1 MRKTLFA
8 TLALLCTAVLSATP
22 QQNISDEAGR
32 VLALEKAWNLALEE
46 KNTKALDML
55 LANTMQSIDIDG
67 SIASKSE
74 FLASIKSPDYQPSQA
89 ITEQSNV
96 QIYGN
101 TAVVVGIFRVKGI
114 SSWRGRCFLFRWR
127 PRPFFFLAQR
137 GFGQGALGDVGG
149 HAENA
154 LCYSRDITQ
163 HRKTETDQ
171 NVAAITQNVMLIH
184 GGDVF
189 SRREYPKK
197 NLFVGLTVGWKG
209 KLIEDSDG
217 LHLPRYSR
225 ASFCTP
231 DSPACTSRSKILAL
245 AFPKTNKPKFL
256 NHSRKP
262 MAPWLANTAAPAWA
276 SIFACV
282 LWN

>member
-1 MRKTLFA
+1 VIFGPLDTNVTFSALPMIDTYVAHGGEEGAFCFA
-8 TLALLCTAVLSATP
+8 GGL
-22 QQNISDEAGR
+22 G
-32 VLALEKAWNLALEE
+32 
-46 KNTKALDML
+46 
-55 LANTMQSIDIDG
+55 
-67 SIASKSE
+67 
-74 FLASIKSPDYQPSQA
+74 PS
-89 ITEQSNV
+89 
-96 QIYGN
+96 
-101 TAVVVGIFRVKGI
+101 
-114 SSWRGRCFLFRWR
+114 
-127 PRPFFFLAQR
+127 FFLAQR

-171 NVAAITQNVMLIH
+171 NVAAITQNLMLIH

-231 DSPACTSRSKILAL
+231 DSPACTSPSKILAL
-245 AFPKTNKPKFL
+245 VYQKTNKPKFL